1 MEFTYKLLQ
10 NQPNF
15 ILRIE
20 DGAVIP
26 KGANGDWQLYEAWL
40 AEGNTPILPDELPK
54 PIREI
59 DATTLR
65 LSLLKLNLLDDV
77 EDALST
83 LPRAA
88 QIAWEYS
95 IVIKED
101 SVLVQE
107 MISKLKLD
115 VDLIFKT
122 ALELE

>member
-1 MEFTYKLLQ
+1 MEFTYKLIQ
-10 NQPNF
+10 NQPNS
-15 ILRIE
+15 IIRLE

-26 KGANGDWQLYEAWL
+26 KGYNGDWQLYEAWL
-40 AEGNTPILPDELPK
+40 TEGNIPEPADELPS
-54 PIREI
+54 PVRQL

-65 LSLLKLNLLDDV
+65 LALLQLDLLDDV
-77 EDALST
+77 EDALSL
-83 LPRAA
+83 LPKAA

-101 SVLVQE
+101 SLLVQE
-107 MISKLKLD
+107 MISNLKLD

>member
-1 MEFTYKLLQ
+1 MEFTYKLIL
-10 NQPNF
+10 NESNS

-20 DGAVIP
+20 DSAVIP
-26 KGANGDWQLYEAWL
+26 QGDNGDWQIYEAWL
-40 AEGNTPILPDELPK
+40 TEGNIPQPADELPA
-54 PIREI
+54 PVREL

-65 LSLLKLNLLDDV
+65 LALLQLDLLDDV
-77 EDALST
+77 EDALSL

-95 IVIKED
+95 IIIKED
-101 SVLVQE
+101 SLLVQE

-115 VDLIFKT
+115 IDLIFKT

>member
-1 MEFTYKLLQ
+1 MEFTYKLIQ
-10 NQPNF
+10 NQPNS
-15 ILRIE
+15 IIRLE
-20 DGAVIP
+20 DGAIIP
-26 KGANGDWQLYEAWL
+26 EGLNGDWQIYEAWL
-40 AEGNTPILPDELPK
+40 AEGNTPQPADELPASV
-54 PIREI
+54 RQL

-65 LSLLKLNLLDDV
+65 LALLQLNLLDDV
-77 EDALST
+77 EDALSL

-101 SVLVQE
+101 SLLVQE
-107 MISKLKLD
+107 MISNLKLD

>member
-1 MEFTYKLLQ
+1 MTTLQ
-10 NQPNF
+10 
-15 ILRIE
+15 RIE
-20 DGAVIP
+20 VNIETGETKVIDLTP
-26 KGANGDWQLYEAWL
+26 EEISELQAL
-40 AEGNTPILPDELPK
+40 ASTAPK
-54 PIREI
+54 PIRQI

-65 LSLLKLNLLDDV
+65 LSLLKLDLLDKV

-95 IVIKED
+95 IIIKED

-115 VDLIFKT
+115 IDLIFKT

>member
-1 MEFTYKLLQ
+1 MFTYKLIQ
-10 NQPNF
+10 NQPNS
-15 ILRIE
+15 IIRLE

-26 KGANGDWQLYEAWL
+26 QGDNGDWQLFKAWL
-40 AEGNTPILPDELPK
+40 AKGNTPQPADELPA
-54 PIREI
+54 PVRQL

-65 LSLLKLNLLDDV
+65 LTLLKLNLLDDV

-101 SVLVQE
+101 SLLVQQLVK
-107 MISKLKLD
+107 KLKLD
-115 VDLIFKT
+115 IDLIFKT
-122 ALELE
+122 ALEL

>member
-1 MEFTYKLLQ
+1 MEFTYKLIQ
-10 NQPNF
+10 NQPNS
-15 ILRIE
+15 ILRLE
-20 DGAVIP
+20 DGAIIP
-26 KGANGDWQLYEAWL
+26 EGNNGDWQIYEAWL
-40 AEGNTPILPDELPK
+40 AEGNTPQPADELPK

>member
-1 MEFTYKLLQ
+1 MEFTYKLIL
-10 NQPNF
+10 NESNS
-15 ILRIE
+15 ILRLE

-26 KGANGDWQLYEAWL
+26 NAVNGDWQIYEAWL
-40 AEGNTPILPDELPK
+40 AEGNTPQPADKLPAPVREL
-54 PIREI
+54 

-77 EDALST
+77 EKELST

-115 VDLIFKT
+115 IDLIFKT
-122 ALELE
+122 ALEL

>member
-1 MEFTYKLLQ
+1 MTTLQ
-10 NQPNF
+10 
-15 ILRIE
+15 RIE
-20 DGAVIP
+20 VNIETDETKVIDLTPEEISELQALANTAP
-26 KGANGDWQLYEAWL
+26 KS
-40 AEGNTPILPDELPK
+40 
-54 PIREI
+54 IREL

-65 LSLLKLNLLDDV
+65 LALLKLDLLDKV

-95 IVIKED
+95 IIIKED

-115 VDLIFKT
+115 IDLIFKT
-122 ALELE
+122 ALEL

>member
-1 MEFTYKLLQ
+1 MTTLQ
-10 NQPNF
+10 
-15 ILRIE
+15 RIE
-20 DGAVIP
+20 VNIETGETKVIDLTP
-26 KGANGDWQLYEAWL
+26 EEISELQAL
-40 AEGNTPILPDELPK
+40 ADMSSK
-54 PIREI
+54 PIRQI
-59 DATTLR
+59 DAKNLR
-65 LSLLKLNLLDDV
+65 LSLLKLDLLDKV

-95 IVIKED
+95 IIIKED

-115 VDLIFKT
+115 IDLIFKT

>member
-1 MEFTYKLLQ
+1 MYKLTNNL
-10 NQPNF
+10 NQ
-15 ILRIE
+15 IIRLS
-20 DGAVIP
+20 DGAIIP
-26 KGANGDWQLYEAWL
+26 NAFNGDWQLYEAWL

-95 IVIKED
+95 IIIKED

-115 VDLIFKT
+115 IDLIFKT

>member
-1 MEFTYKLLQ
+1 MTTLQ
-10 NQPNF
+10 
-15 ILRIE
+15 RIE
-20 DGAVIP
+20 VNIETGETKVIDLTPEEISELQALANTAP
-26 KGANGDWQLYEAWL
+26 KS
-40 AEGNTPILPDELPK
+40 
-54 PIREI
+54 IRQI
-59 DATTLR
+59 DAKNLR

-95 IVIKED
+95 IIIKED

-107 MISKLKLD
+107 IISKLKLD
-115 VDLIFKT
+115 IDLIFKT

>member
-1 MEFTYKLLQ
+1 MEFTYKLIQ
-10 NQPNF
+10 NQPNS
-15 ILRIE
+15 ILRLE
-20 DGAVIP
+20 DGAIIP
-26 KGANGDWQLYEAWL
+26 EGNNGDWQIYEAWL
-40 AEGNTPILPDELPK
+40 AEGNTPQPADELPK

-107 MISKLKLD
+107 MISKLNLD
-115 VDLIFKT
+115 IDLIFKT

>member
-1 MEFTYKLLQ
+1 MEFTYKLIQ
-10 NQPNF
+10 NQPNS
-15 ILRIE
+15 IIRLE

-26 KGANGDWQLYEAWL
+26 EGNNGDWQLYEAWL
-40 AEGNTPILPDELPK
+40 TEGNIPEPADELPS
-54 PIREI
+54 PVRQL

-65 LSLLKLNLLDDV
+65 LALLQLDLLDNV
-77 EDALST
+77 EDALSL

-101 SVLVQE
+101 SLLVQE
-107 MISKLKLD
+107 MISNLKLD

>member
-1 MEFTYKLLQ
+1 MEFTYKLIL
-10 NQPNF
+10 NESNS

-26 KGANGDWQLYEAWL
+26 KGDNGDWQIYEAWL

-54 PIREI
+54 LIREL

-77 EDALST
+77 EEKLAT

-95 IVIKED
+95 IIIKED

-107 MISKLKLD
+107 IISKLNLD
-115 VDLIFKT
+115 IDLIFKT
-122 ALELE
+122 ALEL

>member
-1 MEFTYKLLQ
+1 MEFTYKLIQ
-10 NQPNF
+10 NQPNS
-15 ILRIE
+15 IIRLE

-26 KGANGDWQLYEAWL
+26 KGYNGDWQIYEAWL
-40 AEGNTPILPDELPK
+40 AEGNTPQPADELPASV
-54 PIREI
+54 REL

-65 LSLLKLNLLDDV
+65 LALLQLNLLDDV
-77 EDALST
+77 EDALSL

-101 SVLVQE
+101 SLLVQE
-107 MISKLKLD
+107 MISNLKLD

>member
-1 MEFTYKLLQ
+1 MEFTYKLIQ
-10 NQPNF
+10 NQPNS
-15 ILRIE
+15 IIRLE
-20 DGAVIP
+20 DGAIIP
-26 KGANGDWQLYEAWL
+26 EGLNGDWQIYEAWL
-40 AEGNTPILPDELPK
+40 AEGNTPQPADELPASV
-54 PIREI
+54 REL

-65 LSLLKLNLLDDV
+65 LALLQLNLLDDV
-77 EDALST
+77 EDALSL

-101 SVLVQE
+101 SLLVQE

-122 ALELE
+122 ALEL

>member
-1 MEFTYKLLQ
+1 MEFTYKLIQ
-10 NQPNF
+10 NQPNS
-15 ILRIE
+15 IIRLE

-26 KGANGDWQLYEAWL
+26 EGNNGDWQLYEAWL
-40 AEGNTPILPDELPK
+40 TEGNIPEPADELPS
-54 PIREI
+54 PVRQL

-65 LSLLKLNLLDDV
+65 LALLQLDLLDDV
-77 EDALST
+77 EDALSL
-83 LPRAA
+83 LPKAA

-101 SVLVQE
+101 SLLVQE
-107 MISKLKLD
+107 MISNLKLD